1 MTQKRLRE
9 EQYKVKIC
17 AVRPDL
23 MSRIEQLEA
32 QVDQRD
38 RDIAILK
45 QEKLELRMMLST
57 TTKSLKVSE

>member
-1 MTQKRLRE
+1 
-9 EQYKVKIC
+9 
-17 AVRPDL
+17 VRPDL

-38 RDIAILK
+38 KDIALLK